1 MTKAKIGH
9 GSAFSLHNGLEPGA
23 LVEISEVT
31 SISLPQEV
39 VDAIE
44 ATHFKSPGAKREYIA
59 GLIETGEGEVEM
71 NFVAGDATDILL
83 RAAVAARATRAYMF
97 SIPATAGMW
106 EISGDCIPLTY
117 TRGVPIGDRMT
128 ATLSVKFTGDTT
140 EAAAA

>member
-1 MTKAKIGH
+1 MTKAKIGY
-9 GSAFSLHNGLEPGA
+9 GSAFSLHNGLDPGA

-31 SISLPQEV
+31 AITLPQDV

-71 NFVAGDATDILL
+71 NWVGGDATDVLL
-83 RAAVAARATRAYMF
+83 RAAVAARSTRAYKF
-97 SIPATAGMW
+97 SVPATTGLW
-106 EISGDCIPLTY
+106 EISGNCIPLSY
-117 TRGVPIGDRMT
+117 VRGVPLGDRMT